1 MNKDVEKLAYLL
13 FEACHT
19 SDDLEREDI
28 INDIKRLPKS
38 MLGLVESTD
47 TFKTYIENYL
57 NQKISNYHSEV
68 VSDYVN
74 IESPGLIG
82 RNACNIAYDM
92 VVSSLVEYPSLAK
105 VIRGVEIQEDTSLL
119 ELAKEHGKKFKDK
132 YKQDKVLSLSHEA
145 EVTQLKYFKDEA
157 ELKLEKENLQR
168 RQSELYFLVSNG
180 EISKQEYMQQLN
192 VLNVEIESA
201 DVVLKAK
208 EAHFNFNYCNLSN
221 QADSLVGNTPVFDR
235 DTVMDYNYESQRLS
249 AKATYM
255 GYRVLFAK
263 GEISEEELLDA
274 QKDYQARTKKIDK
287 NQQIWIESE
296 QNKKAYKS
304 R

>member
-82 RNACNIAYDM
+82 RNAYNESYDM
-92 VVSSLVEYPSLAK
+92 VVDSLIEYPNLAK

-145 EVTQLKYFKDEA
+145 EITQLNYYKNDA

-168 RQSELYFLVSNG
+168 RQSELYFLVSSG
-180 EISKQEYMQQLN
+180 EISKQEYMKQLN
-192 VLNVEIESA
+192 VLNVEIESV
-201 DVVLKAK
+201 DVSLKAR